1 MKQDPGTDLHQ
12 EWEQR
17 WHGSDQS
24 ERLTWLGKL
33 MFRSK
38 IRALT
43 EVVGGLDIS
52 SLVEV
57 GCGLGYTLS
66 VYQKLGISCLG
77 IDISPSAIEVCENKG
92 LTVRL
97 QNLED
102 VEESFD
108 LVSSDGMLEHF
119 LNFEPHAVRLMEISK
134 RYVLLIQPNHESFV
148 GKTLVYLAELL
159 RGRENVFE
167 YNYRMQDFAGVFA
180 RNGFV
185 LKTSRPIFADTFR
198 LLLFEKQN

>member
-66 VYQKLGISCLG
+66 AYQKLGISCLG
-77 IDISPSAIEVCENKG
+77 IDISPSAIAVCENKG

-134 RYVLLIQPNHESFV
+134 RYVLLIQPNHESFA